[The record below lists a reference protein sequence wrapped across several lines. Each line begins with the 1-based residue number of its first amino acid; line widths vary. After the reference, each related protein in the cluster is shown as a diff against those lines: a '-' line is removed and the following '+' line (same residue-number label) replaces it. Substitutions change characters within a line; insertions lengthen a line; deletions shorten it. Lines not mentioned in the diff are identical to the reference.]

1 VNQFFGVPAIY
12 QAFSLLPDVGEI
24 DWSSVRCGC
33 GGAPLPEP
41 LIRFFAGL
49 GAKVLNGMGMTET
62 GPTVF
67 LMDPENAERKIGSV
81 GRAQMLTEMRLDGV
95 AAGQPGAGEIQL
107 RGPNITPGYY
117 LNEKATRDAFTDDGW
132 LRTGDVGRR
141 DEDGYI
147 FIVDRI
153 KDMYISGGENVY
165 PAEVE
170 RVLNEHADVLES
182 AVISMPDAKWG
193 EVGAAFIIPRPGASL
208 DTDELRS
215 WSRQRLAAYKVP
227 VRITLVEDF
236 PRTAAGKV
244 RKPELRS
251 MLS

>member
-1 VNQFFGVPAIY
+1 LTALPQASRGPARSSSGVPT
-12 QAFSLLPDVGEI
+12 SP
-24 DWSSVRCGC
+24 
-33 GGAPLPEP
+33 
-41 LIRFFAGL
+41 
-49 GAKVLNGMGMTET
+49 
-62 GPTVF
+62 
-67 LMDPENAERKIGSV
+67 
-81 GRAQMLTEMRLDGV
+81 
-95 AAGQPGAGEIQL
+95 
-107 RGPNITPGYY
+107 PGYY